1 MRVKVNMGRS
11 IARTSLVL
19 SLLLLPTLLQSCSV
33 VRSNLQTVEPGQF
46 YRSGQM
52 AGFKIDAVANRYDI
66 KTMINLRG
74 EQPDESWYRSEIA
87 ACERNDVQHYDLQ
100 WSMRKIPPP
109 DSLAQ
114 LIAWFETEPRPI
126 LVHCQGGVHRAAIA
140 SVVYRLLRGDSVE
153 EAREELG
160 LFFMDAPIGELLD
173 LYDESKPFKQ
183 WVNEDYPAI
192 YAAQGDAAAASTPS
206 IK

>member
-1 MRVKVNMGRS
+1 MGRS
-11 IARTSLVL
+11 IARTSFVL

-52 AGFKIDAVANRYDI
+52 AGFKIDAVANRFDI

-109 DSLAQ
+109 DSLIQ
-114 LIAWFETEPRPI
+114 LIELIKAEPRPI

-140 SVVYRLLRGDSVE
+140 SAVYRLLRGDTVD

-173 LYDESKPFKQ
+173 LYDESKPFEQ
-183 WVNEDYPAI
+183 WVREDYPTI
-192 YAAQGDAAAASTPS
+192 YEARADAAAASTPS

>member
-1 MRVKVNMGRS
+1 MGRS
-11 IARTSLVL
+11 ITRTSLVL
-19 SLLLLPTLLQSCSV
+19 SLLLLTALLQSCSV

-114 LIAWFETEPRPI
+114 LIAWIETGPKPI

-183 WVNEDYPAI
+183 WVSEDYPAI
-192 YAAQGDAAAASTPS
+192 YAARADAASASIPS
-206 IK
+206 TE